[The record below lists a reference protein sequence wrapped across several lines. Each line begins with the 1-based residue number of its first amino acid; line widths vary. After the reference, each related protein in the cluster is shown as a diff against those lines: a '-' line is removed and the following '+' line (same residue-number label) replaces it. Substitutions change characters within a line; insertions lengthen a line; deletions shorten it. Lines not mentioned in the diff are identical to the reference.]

1 MGEGS
6 LVSEPAAIVTGAAS
20 GIGQATALRL
30 RRDGW
35 SVLGVDVSDTVL
47 DDRGA
52 GLGPGLYE
60 GIVGDVRDRSHAREV
75 VAHARER
82 LGRLDALVAA
92 AGIERDGPLD
102 SLDPETWDLVID
114 TCLKGTLA
122 YCAAAI
128 PLLREQGGGIVTFG
142 SVLGRASLPGCGVY
156 AAAKAGLEALTRTL
170 AVDLAPAA
178 IRVNCVVPG
187 TTDTPLVWQNLREDE
202 IAGAKRAAAGEIPLG
217 FVADPADIASVVAFL
232 LSEEARFIT
241 GQSIVADGGTLA
253 KIAASY

>member
-1 MGEGS
+1 VTEH
-6 LVSEPAAIVTGAAS
+6 VAIVTGAAS
-20 GIGQATALRL
+20 GIGLATVLRL

-35 SVLGVDVSDTVL
+35 SVVGVDVSDAVL
-47 DDRGA
+47 DDPGA
-52 GLGPGLYE
+52 GPGGYE
-60 GIVGDVRDRSHAREV
+60 GIVGDVRDRSRAHEIVART
-75 VAHARER
+75 RGR

-92 AGIERDGPLD
+92 AGIERDGPLE
-102 SLDPETWDLVID
+102 SLDPQLWDLVID

-128 PLLREQGGGIVTFG
+128 PAMRGQGGGGIVTFG
-142 SVLGRASLPGCGVY
+142 SVLGRAALPGCGVY
-156 AAAKAGLEALTRTL
+156 AAAKAGLEALSRGL
-170 AVDLAPAA
+170 AVDLARSA

-187 TTDTPLVWQNLREDE
+187 TTDTPLVWQGFREDE

-217 FVADPADIASVVAFL
+217 FVADPADIANVVAFL
-232 LSEEARFIT
+232 LSPEARFIT

>member
-1 MGEGS
+1 METER
-6 LVSEPAAIVTGAAS
+6 VAIVTGAAS
-20 GIGQATALRL
+20 GIGQATARRL
-30 RRDGW
+30 RQDGW
-35 SVLGVDVSDTVL
+35 SVLGVDVNEAVV
-47 DDRGA
+47 DDPGRGPGA
-52 GLGPGLYE
+52 GPYE
-60 GIVGDVRDRSHAREV
+60 GIVGDVRDRAHASAV
-75 VAHARER
+75 AAHARKR

-92 AGIERDGPLD
+92 AGIERDGPLE
-102 SLDPETWDLVID
+102 SLDPELWDLVID

-128 PLLREQGGGIVTFG
+128 PLLRERGGGIVTFG

-170 AVDLAPAA
+170 AIDLASAA

-187 TTDTPLVWQNLREDE
+187 TTDTPLVWQNLPEAE

-217 FVADPADIASVVAFL
+217 FVADPADIANVVAFL
-232 LSEEARFIT
+232 LSDEARFIT

-253 KIAASY
+253 KIAAAY